1 MRWRPPAHSS
11 IPLINLICLRERWT
25 PAPSAKINLI
35 NSIPKIKDKN
45 ITLLSVSMISS
56 IKYISPALLF
66 NKTFL
71 KSYQYVL
78 SLLYLI
84 QSVWLYVDLVT
95 NKFSISSVCI
105 YWFHNDLL
113 LVNCGM
119 FNKSSSVIML
129 FIIAVISTY
138 IILYSLN

>member
-1 MRWRPPAHSS
+1 MEGAALLLHSIHQQINNSTPS
-11 IPLINLICLRERWT
+11 IKKFIDFVHCWISWL
-25 PAPSAKINLI
+25 
-35 NSIPKIKDKN
+35 DF
-45 ITLLSVSMISS
+45 TLLSVSMISS

>member
-1 MRWRPPAHSS
+1 M
-11 IPLINLICLRERWT
+11 
-25 PAPSAKINLI
+25 
-35 NSIPKIKDKN
+35 
-45 ITLLSVSMISS
+45 LSVSMISS

-138 IILYSLN
+138 IILYSLNYMIGDNH